1 MYKIIIVLTL
11 TVFFTAC
18 QNTQQVEKEQSKEPT
33 IQTEQRIFSNN
44 YYKCEK
50 ERGETHIGISSC
62 MEEELKKQDNALNIA
77 YKKAKASIQPF
88 RVNEL
93 KEVQRKWIA
102 YRDSKC
108 AFFHHKESGQVGSI
122 EEESCLIKE
131 TITRTKELKEIF

>member
-1 MYKIIIVLTL
+1 MYRVITILTL

-18 QNTQQVEKEQSKEPT
+18 QESQVEKEPSKEPKV
-33 IQTEQRIFSNN
+33 QTEQRLFSNN

-62 MEEELKKQDNALNIA
+62 MEEELKEQDRALNIA
-77 YKKAKASIQPF
+77 YKEAKTSIQPF
-88 RVNEL
+88 RVNTL